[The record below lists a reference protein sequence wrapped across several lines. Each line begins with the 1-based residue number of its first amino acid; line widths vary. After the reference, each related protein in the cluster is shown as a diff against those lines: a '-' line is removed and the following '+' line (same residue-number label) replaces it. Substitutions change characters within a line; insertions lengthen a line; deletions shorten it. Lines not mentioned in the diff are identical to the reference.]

1 MAWYRR
7 SKLGF
12 DAISRYFTSKITASK
27 SPLRNPVSVINHN
40 NQLNKFTS
48 RANYPNRVSKIS
60 LFSPASVGKNLNL
73 RFNATSYRYY
83 YGDSR
88 RSDNPR
94 NVLIVVLVGSG
105 IGVTIYFGNV
115 ETIPYTKRKH
125 LVILSKNLERRI
137 GESQFRKMKAGFKGK
152 ILPAK
157 HPESVRV
164 RLISK
169 DIIVSLQRG
178 LKKEQV
184 WTDLNYASE
193 GGAASESRGKETLIA
208 MAEETGGGGDWPAK
222 DEVLDDMWVDKSRK
236 KGKEKGEISA
246 TGHLE
251 GLNWEVLVVK
261 KDRVVNAFCLPGGK
275 IVVFTG
281 LLKHLK
287 TDEEIATIIG
297 HEVAHI
303 VARHAAEHITKNL
316 WFAIGQLI
324 LYQFVERDL
333 VNTMSNL
340 LLKLP
345 FSRRME
351 IEADYIGLLLMASAG
366 YDPRVAPKVFRK
378 FGRVSRDSALQD
390 YFSTHPSAKRR
401 SKLLSEAK
409 VMQKAIAIYREAIA
423 GDNIAR
429 IHGLDEVMAGELIEF
444 EEVIIVIALNLE
456 STKIPVSEAY
466 LGRVINALT
475 KPIDGRGEISS
486 SEYTLIKSPAPG
498 IISRC
503 SIHEP
508 LQTGLIA
515 INIDSMIR
523 GQ

>member
-27 SPLRNPVSVINHN
+27 SPIRNPVSVINHN
-40 NQLNKFTS
+40 NQLSKFTS
-48 RANYPNRVSKIS
+48 RANYPNSVSKIS
-60 LFSPASVGKNLNL
+60 LLSPASVGKNLNL
-73 RFNATSYRYY
+73 RFSATSYRCYY
-83 YGDSR
+83 VDSR
-88 RSDNPR
+88 QVRHFKPRGFRSWSDNPK

-125 LVILSKNLERRI
+125 LVLLSKNLERTI
-137 GESQFRKMKAGFKGK
+137 GESQFQNMKAGFKGK
-152 ILPAK
+152 ILPAI

-169 DIIVSLQRG
+169 DIIESLQRG

-193 GGAASESRGKETLIA
+193 GGAASESRGKETLMA

-251 GLNWEVLVVK
+251 GLNWEVLVVN
-261 KDRVVNAFCLPGGK
+261 DHVVNAFCLPGGK

-281 LLKHLK
+281 LLEHFR

-297 HEVAHI
+297 HEVAHA
-303 VARHAAEHITKNL
+303 VARHAAEQITKNL
-316 WFAIGQLI
+316 WFTIGQLI
-324 LYQFVERDL
+324 LYQFVMPDL

-366 YDPRVAPKVFRK
+366 YDPRVAPKVFEK
-378 FGRVSRDSALQD
+378 LGQVSGDSALRD
-390 YFSTHPSAKRR
+390 YLSTHPSGKRR
-401 SKLLSEAK
+401 SKLLSEAN
-409 VMQKAIAIYREAIA
+409 VMQEAIAIYREAIA
-423 GDNIAR
+423 GR
-429 IHGLDEVMAGELIEF
+429 EV
-444 EEVIIVIALNLE
+444 
-456 STKIPVSEAY
+456 
-466 LGRVINALT
+466 
-475 KPIDGRGEISS
+475 DGFF
-486 SEYTLIKSPAPG
+486 L
-498 IISRC
+498 
-503 SIHEP
+503 
-508 LQTGLIA
+508 
-515 INIDSMIR
+515 
-523 GQ
+523 